1 MYYSSIGILAILILI
16 INNFAILIRT
26 SHKSLDNAHK
36 AYKSFLRWVSV
47 FYVTDILWG
56 PLYSL
61 KLHKIA
67 FIETSIFFIV
77 MTLSVM
83 SWIHYVIQYLNED
96 NLFLRVLKYTG
107 WVLVFIQTVIIIINL
122 FIPIAFYFEADG
134 SYHTGIARNACFIFQ
149 LIMFLITWLY
159 MLRAAYKSEGNIRRR
174 HRAIGFFSI
183 NMVIFIIFQ
192 NHFSY
197 LPFYTIGYMLGTC
210 MLHTFVLEDEKEA
223 RREQLESMIQIE
235 KLQEM
240 ELGQTRQMAYSDPLT
255 GVKNK
260 MAYIEDVGS
269 VEQRIED
276 EVLHDFG
283 LVIFDLN
290 DLKKTNDT
298 KGHEAGDQ
306 YIKAGSSLICNK
318 FKHSP
323 VYRIGGD
330 EFVVFLSGQD
340 YKNRTSILSDFQKVI
355 EHNIET
361 GDVVIAFGFADYEAQ
376 EEKGFMRLFE
386 TADKQMYEC
395 KQALKTKKLQIS

>member
-1 MYYSSIGILAILILI
+1 MYYSSIGILALLILI
-16 INNFAILIRT
+16 INNFSILIE
-26 SHKSLDNAHK
+26 SSDNNLNNAHK
-36 AYKSFLRWVSV
+36 AYKNFLRWVSI

-56 PLYSL
+56 PLYEL
-61 KLHKIA
+61 KLPKIA
-67 FIETSIFFIV
+67 FIETSIFFII
-77 MTLSVM
+77 MSLSVM
-83 SWIHYVIQYLNED
+83 FWIKYVISYLNED
-96 NLFLRVLKYTG
+96 NLFLKILKYTG
-107 WVLVFIQTVIIIINL
+107 WFLVFIQTLIIIIN
-122 FIPIAFYFEADG
+122 FFKPIAFYFDKDG
-134 SYHTGIARNACFIFQ
+134 SYHTTIARNASFIFQ
-149 LIMFLITWLY
+149 LIMFIIIDFY
-159 MLRAAYKSEGNIRRR
+159 MLRVALKSEGNIRRR
-174 HRAIGFFSI
+174 HRAIGIFSATMAI
-183 NMVIFIIFQ
+183 CIIFQ
-192 NHFSY
+192 NHYKY
-197 LPFYTIGYMLGTC
+197 LPFYTAGYMLGTC
-210 MLHTFVLEDEKEA
+210 LLHTFVLEDEKEA

-330 EFVVFLSGQD
+330 EFVVFLSGND
-340 YKNRTSILSDFQKVI
+340 YKNRAAILSDFQKVI

-361 GDVVIAFGFADYEAQ
+361 GDVVIAFGFADYASLSD
-376 EEKGFMRLFE
+376 KGFMRLFE
-386 TADKQMYEC
+386 AADKQMYEC